1 MGDQAREW
9 ITMGTG
15 GPAIQGVPKDLTREE
30 LSIAFRVIEALRAM
44 RFGSVQLQVHDGK
57 VVQIDVAEKLR
68 IRQPMAPSSPPRTG
82 SGGTSEGTRG

>member
-1 MGDQAREW
+1 VEEHAKERVAMGD
-9 ITMGTG
+9 G

-68 IRQPMAPSSPPRTG
+68 LRQPMTPPAAPARLHPNGPET
-82 SGGTSEGTRG
+82 EKE

>member
-1 MGDQAREW
+1 MSKDS
-9 ITMGTG
+9 

-68 IRQPMAPSSPPRTG
+68 LRQPAASSPA
-82 SGGTSEGTRG
+82 TRLDTNGPEAARG

>member
-1 MGDQAREW
+1 MGEQAKERDA
-9 ITMGTG
+9 MGKDGT
-15 GPAIQGVPKDLTREE
+15 AIQGVPKGLSREE

-68 IRQPMAPSSPPRTG
+68 LRQPMGPPASPAGLRAHGPESTKG
-82 SGGTSEGTRG
+82 